1 MKRIATPF
9 LVLVAL
15 AAAAPIAVASDAS
28 LEHALGAYKS
38 RLTADIGYLA
48 SFSAPSRSGASAA
61 LSRLSKIQQDL
72 SGARH
77 AAGAQQGSSSAG
89 RRGRTLVLSALG
101 DAIAAAG
108 HAQSSANAA
117 RSGKTSTA
125 RGEARS
131 ESGDINRAIPL
142 FQQGGTL
149 LHLF

>member
-9 LVLVAL
+9 LALVAL
-15 AAAAPIAVASDAS
+15 AVAVPVAGANDAS

-48 SFSAPSRSGASAA
+48 SFSVPSRAGAGGT
-61 LSRLSKIQQDL
+61 LSRLSTIQHDL
-72 SGARH
+72 AGARH
-77 AAGAQQGSSSAG
+77 AASAQQGSSSAG

-125 RGEARS
+125 RSEART
-131 ESGDINRAIPL
+131 ESSDINRAIPL